1 VRVSGFAAAALR
13 SAEFVYI
20 VVLPDGR
27 VTLTALNGE
36 AAGWVRYL
44 PAGWG
49 AVECRMLAAP
59 GKGE

>member
-1 VRVSGFAAAALR
+1 M
-13 SAEFVYI
+13 YI